1 MNGTGPQC
9 KCHIIC
15 LYESHIAVN
24 RVPSNENART
34 TTSLLNHRHAILA
47 KLYSSNFPD
56 PDGGS
61 HPLGSNLAFE
71 AAYSTLM
78 NRSWLFL
85 TQTATQCLLFLGLL
99 TYAIVMDRLADLF
112 SPVPDDVVS
121 CA

>member
-24 RVPSNENART
+24 RVPSNENARN
-34 TTSLLNHRHAILA
+34 TTSLLDHRHAILA
-47 KLYSSNFPD
+47 KLCGSNLPD

-61 HPLGSNLAFE
+61 HLAFE